1 MGELKKQKEEKYKEL
16 ILKQKQ
22 IEIDKIKET
31 KRLEKERKIQKLQ
44 KQRRLKEIESNKLIL
59 SQMHY
64 KRALI
69 LYSGWIPWMQRI
81 EQNNLS
87 FHKLAVIRNCNLQK
101 QFWSLWLSVIK
112 MKKNQHLN
120 AMKAACIGREM
131 MSNKLFAIKVET
143 KYWSFW
149 SEIILKY
156 KMMSAVILEK
166 QKANMLKIYLSH
178 WRLRYEYNQNQK
190 QLKQRKIE
198 DTAIERGKILIM
210 RRIMKSWKAT
220 AVNVRKEKIKA
231 RTWRKVEVWLTELRA
246 NR

>member
-69 LYSGWIPWMQRI
+69 LYYGWIPWMQRI

-87 FHKLAVIRNCNLQK
+87 YHKLAVIRNCHLQK
-101 QFWSLWLSVIK
+101 QFWSLWISVIK
-112 MKKNQHLN
+112 SRKNQALN
-120 AMKAACIGREM
+120 AKKAATIGREM
-131 MSNKLFAIKVET
+131 MSNKLN
-143 KYWSFW
+143 
-149 SEIILKY
+149 
-156 KMMSAVILEK
+156 AVILEK
-166 QKANMLKIYLSH
+166 KKVNTLKIYLSH
-178 WRLRYEYNQNQK
+178 WRLRYEYNLNQK
-190 QLKQRKIE
+190 QLKQRRME
-198 DTAIERGKILIM
+198 DMAIERGKILIM
-210 RRIMKSWKAT
+210 KRIMKSWKST
-220 AVNVRKEKIKA
+220 AVNARKEKIKA